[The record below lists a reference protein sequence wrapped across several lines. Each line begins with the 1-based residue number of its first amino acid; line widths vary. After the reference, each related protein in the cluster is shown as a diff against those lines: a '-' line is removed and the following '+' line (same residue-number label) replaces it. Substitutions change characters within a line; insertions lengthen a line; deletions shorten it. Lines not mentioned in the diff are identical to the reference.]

1 MYMAKI
7 TSLTIFLASVLGS
20 FIIPSRNTHVPGNAL
35 KVTLDVQYDST
46 GVKPGRDTIV
56 YTKNKTVNWNDF
68 KGPVPANFP
77 AVANSAVGFMY
88 RAGMIS
94 EGRDLKISIRITAF
108 FIRPQSWVK
117 EKDKS
122 DYILEHEQ
130 RHFDLARYGAEQFRQ
145 KLLAASFNDTRVGAI
160 INKAYQDAWTEYQA
174 LQVQYDEE
182 TEHSIN
188 MARQNNWNDKITGWL
203 ARIP

>member
-1 MYMAKI
+1 MNMTKI
-7 TSLTIFLASVLGS
+7 TSFLILPVWACFIF
-20 FIIPSRNTHVPGNAL
+20 PSQHTRTPGNSF
-35 KVTLDVQYDST
+35 KVTLNVQYDST

-56 YTKNKTVNWNDF
+56 YTKNKLVNWSDF

-88 RAGMIS
+88 RAGMVS

-130 RHFDLARYGAEQFRQ
+130 RHFDIARYGAERFRQ
-145 KLLAASFNDTRVGAI
+145 KLLAATFSDGRAGDI
-160 INKAYQDAWTEYQA
+160 INKAYQEAWSEYQA
-174 LQVQYDEE
+174 LQIQYDEE

-188 MARQNNWNDKITGWL
+188 TAKQNNWNDKITGWL